1 MQPVWT
7 QPTEQVLH
15 KHCRMSIR
23 LCAGSGATKALGPSD
38 AIPAGETNIAQTV
51 ITKDTIKT
59 EGGGCGRRSWSKR
72 PDPLRRVRRASWWWR
87 LEPSLGLWAPSG
99 TQLSCPQ
106 ESPVMA
112 RCSISLWREAVP
124 PSPASGGERLNTVSF
139 RGLKT
144 PTSSSLWG
152 RLLRSFFH
160 PQDAAPGGHA
170 PLRSL
175 SRPSSSSP
183 APHLSTQHLA
193 PSDTLDISRPP

>member
-1 MQPVWT
+1 MET
-7 QPTEQVLH
+7 GAL
-15 KHCRMSIR
+15 
-23 LCAGSGATKALGPSD
+23 SGPLGPFWDS
-38 AIPAGETNIAQTV
+38 AFLSSGESCDG
-51 ITKDTIKT
+51 KMLPPL
-59 EGGGCGRRSWSKR
+59 EGGC
-72 PDPLRRVRRASWWWR
+72 PPPPL
-87 LEPSLGLWAPSG
+87 L
-99 TQLSCPQ
+99 
-106 ESPVMA
+106 
-112 RCSISLWREAVP
+112 
-124 PSPASGGERLNTVSF
+124 GGEHLNTVSF